1 MNVRKRFSTAP
12 IKDTLARPWIRK
24 AVFLLIGLFVVF
36 ASALFFGGPPLLKSY
51 LTSSLSKKL
60 GRTISIGAVNMN
72 PLTLSLSLKD
82 FTLSE
87 GDGKTPF
94 VTFKEAYANAQLASL
109 VFGGPVLAE
118 VRLTEP
124 RINLVRRADN
134 TYNFQDL
141 ITRLKPA
148 PGGPK
153 KKTSKPLRF
162 SFNNIRI
169 LSGRIDFDDRPA
181 TRKHTIQD
189 LNVAIPFLSNL
200 PYRVD
205 DYVLPELSALI
216 NGAPFR
222 LDGRSKPFEAD
233 QESSLNLKV
242 SKLALTEYLAYVPKK
257 LYFSLPA
264 GTLDADLKISFVQP
278 RDRAPSLQLSGSA
291 ALHDLAMNEA
301 REMPVV
307 RLKSLDVAL
316 NCIEPLSQRFTVD
329 RVALEGLELFVR
341 RDRRGRLNLTSLV
354 EPGEE
359 KKPLPYFLLKEGSVG
374 PSVVHV
380 LDDSRT
386 QPVEVTL
393 KDVRLLVRHLT
404 SEKGKAGQVELSA
417 SGPGSASVQ
426 AAADVTLE
434 PFAVGGLNAR
444 LEALRLPLQNGKPE
458 IVSIGSLAVTGAS
471 FEMERRN
478 LLVSEISLRRSRL
491 FVHRN
496 GKGELNLREMAGS
509 SRTASTS
516 TPAGPAWQYA
526 LQKVALDDIGVRWRD
541 EIPSSGT
548 ADIGLQHLSA
558 TVENLSSRP
567 DSSADISLNA
577 QTGRSG
583 TVRLAGSV
591 VTTPR
596 ISAKLRVKAS
606 SLPILPVQPYFADKV
621 QIRVTGGTVSAE
633 GALTAL
639 LENAPK
645 FSYRGDASVNRFS
658 SVDNVHHNDFLKWET
673 LHVDGIRFDSA
684 PLNVDIQEI
693 SLKNFYSRLIIHPD
707 GSVNVQHILDKGDGS
722 MEAPAEADEA
732 ASSWGDIGKPP
743 GKVRAQSSAPS
754 GAPDRQPPAPVRI
767 SRVSLEGGQ
776 VRFSDRFIKPNYSAN
791 LTRLGGRIVGLSSN
805 LAETAAVDIH
815 GSVDGAAPV
824 IIQGRINP
832 LSENLFLDLTAVAKG
847 VDLPTATPYSSTYA
861 GYPIIKGKLSM
872 DVHYVIKNRKLV
884 ADNRLVLDQLTFGD
898 KVESPKATNL
908 PVLLAVALLKDRHG
922 VIDVNLP
929 VSGSLDDPKFSVG
942 AIILKVIVN
951 LISKAVTA
959 PFALLGSLVGAGAEL
974 SYIEFAPGRS
984 DLDQNALDKI
994 SSLSRALEDRPAL
1007 HLDVAGRIDP
1017 VSDRQ
1022 GLQRRMLE
1030 HKVKRIKLMS
1040 LSKEM
1045 DDPTNLDELSVDR
1058 NEYPMLLKQVYRK
1071 ETFPKPRN
1079 LIGFPKD
1086 LPVPEMENLILSHTK
1101 VTDDDLRQLGLRR
1114 ARVVA
1119 DAILKT
1125 GKVTSDRVFVL
1136 EPNLKSKAGE
1146 SDPAEKAKMSRVDFS
1161 LK

>member
-12 IKDTLARPWIRK
+12 IKEKLARPWIRK
-24 AVFLLIGLFVVF
+24 AGFLLFGLFVVF
-36 ASALFFGGPPLLKSY
+36 GLALFFGGPPLLKCY
-51 LTSSLSKKL
+51 LTSSLSTKL

-72 PLTLSLSLKD
+72 PLTLSLSLND
-82 FTLSE
+82 VTLSE
-87 GDGKTPF
+87 VDGKTPF

-141 ITRLKPA
+141 IERLQPA
-148 PGGPK
+148 PGGPQK
-153 KKTSKPLRF
+153 KKSKPLRF
-162 SFNNIRI
+162 SLNNIRI
-169 LSGRIDFDDRPA
+169 LSGRIDFDDRPEA
-181 TRKHTIQD
+181 RKHSIQD
-189 LNVAIPFLSNL
+189 LTVAIPFLSNL

-222 LDGRSKPFEAD
+222 LSGRSKPFEANR
-233 QESSLNLKV
+233 ESSLNLKL

-264 GTLDADLKISFVQP
+264 GTLDADLKISFVHPQN
-278 RDRAPSLQLSGSA
+278 RAPSLQLSGSA
-291 ALHDLAMNEA
+291 SLRDLEMNEA

-329 RVALEGLELFVR
+329 RVALEGLELFMR

-359 KKPLPYFLLKEGSVG
+359 NKPLPYFFLKEGILG

-380 LDDSRT
+380 QDDSRT

-404 SEKGKAGQVELSA
+404 SEKGKAGQVEFSA
-417 SGPGSASVQ
+417 SGPGSASVE

-444 LEALRLPLQNGKPE
+444 LEALRLPLQKGKPE
-458 IVSIGSLAVTGAS
+458 IVSIGNLAVTGAS
-471 FEMERRN
+471 FEMDRRN
-478 LLVSEISLRRSRL
+478 LLVREISLSRSCL

-496 GKGELNLREMAGS
+496 GKGELNLHEMAGS
-509 SRTASTS
+509 SRTASPS
-516 TPAGPAWQYA
+516 TPAGPAWQYE
-526 LQKVALDDIGVRWRD
+526 LKKVAMDDIGVRWRD
-541 EIPSSGT
+541 EIPPSGA

-567 DSSADISLNA
+567 DSSAEVALNA
-577 QTGRSG
+577 QIGRSG
-583 TVRLAGSV
+583 KVIVDGSV

-596 ISAKLRVKAS
+596 TSAKLRVKAS
-606 SLPILPVQPYFADKV
+606 GLPILPVQPYFADKV
-621 QIRVTGGTVSAE
+621 KIRVTGGTVSVE

-639 LENAPK
+639 LEDTPK
-645 FSYRGDASVNRFS
+645 FSYRGDASVSRFS

-673 LHVDGIRFDSA
+673 LNVDGIRFGSA
-684 PLNVDIQEI
+684 PLNVDIREI
-693 SLKNFYSRLIIHPD
+693 SLKNFYSRLIIYPD
-707 GSVNVQHILDKGDGS
+707 GSINVQHILDNGAGS
-722 MEAPAEADEA
+722 MEASAEADEA
-732 ASSWGDIGKPP
+732 ASSGGEFRKPSV
-743 GKVRAQSSAPS
+743 KVHAQSSAPS
-754 GAPDRQPPAPVRI
+754 GAPDRQPPAPVII

-791 LTRLGGRIVGLSSN
+791 LTGLGGRIIGLSSN
-805 LAETAAVDIH
+805 LSDTADVDIH
-815 GSVDGAAPV
+815 GTVDGAAPV

-832 LSENLFLDLTAVAKG
+832 LSGNLFLDLTAMAKG

-898 KVESPKATNL
+898 KVESPKATKL

-929 VSGSLDDPKFSVG
+929 ISGSLDDPKFSMG
-942 AIILKVIVN
+942 AIVLKVIVN

-959 PFALLGSLVGAGAEL
+959 PFALLGSLVGGGAEL
-974 SYIEFAPGRS
+974 SYIEFSPGRS
-984 DLDQNALDKI
+984 DLDQTALDKI

-1017 VSDRQ
+1017 VADRQ
-1022 GLQRRMLE
+1022 GLRRRMLE
-1030 HKVKRIKLMS
+1030 RKVKRIKLMS
-1040 LSKEM
+1040 LSKKM
-1045 DDPTNLDELSVDR
+1045 DDSSNLDEISVDR
-1058 NEYPMLLKQVYRK
+1058 GEYPLLLKRVYRN

-1079 LIGFPKD
+1079 LLGFPKD
-1086 LPVPEMENLILSHTK
+1086 LPLQEMEILILSHTE
-1101 VTDDDLRQLGLRR
+1101 VTDDDLRQLGMRR

-1136 EPNLKSKAGE
+1136 EPSLKSKAGE
-1146 SDPAEKAKMSRVDFS
+1146 GEPAEKAKMSRVDFS